1 MGMSTNNQKITI
13 SALVVK
19 WARKTLYGGNIDEA
33 AAKIGITPTELSA
46 WETNDP
52 TVTLSQ
58 LKKMSK
64 VYKRHI
70 SVLLLQTPPISQQ
83 PPSFRKLPD
92 FDKATF
98 ERATFLAIRQAQEI
112 QNNAIYLLESKQNIF
127 LETLLKI
134 NNDVYALAQTT
145 LELLNVDEKSRSKA
159 KTSREQLIIW
169 KRLLESH
176 GVIVLEL
183 SFPTK
188 DARAFV
194 LFDKIA
200 PVIVLNSKDTD
211 NGRIFSLFHELGHL
225 ALGQTDIDEE
235 YNLGN
240 NQQNDE
246 FFCNS
251 FSALFLVPDDLLKQQ
266 VAGTTLFDDGYVKE
280 LAHHYKVSISV
291 IWRKLRDNSL
301 IDSTTFNQ
309 IKHRLSLFE
318 AFFQPNK
325 KGTFRANKNTHLY
338 IKIKR
343 KGEFYINEVF
353 DAFNQ
358 NRITYY
364 DVLNYIDINAKALP
378 QLQRL
383 MFT

>member
-1 MGMSTNNQKITI
+1 MSTNNQKLTV
-13 SALVVK
+13 SALVMK

-33 AAKIGITPTELSA
+33 AAKIGITSAELSA
-46 WETNDP
+46 WEANDP
-52 TVTLSQ
+52 DVTLSQ

-70 SVLLLQTPPISQQ
+70 SVLLLKTPPVSQQ

-92 FDKATF
+92 FDKTTF
-98 ERATFLAIRQAQEI
+98 ERATFLAIRQAQEV
-112 QNNAIYLLESKQNIF
+112 QNNAVYLLENKQNIF
-127 LETLLKI
+127 LEELRRYSKGAQ
-134 NNDVYALAQTT
+134 ALAQKTI
-145 LELLNVDEKSRSKA
+145 ELLNANEESRSKA

-169 KRLLESH
+169 KRLLEAR

-194 LFDKIA
+194 LYDKIA
-200 PVIVLNSKDTD
+200 PVIALNSKDTD
-211 NGRIFSLFHELGHL
+211 NGRIFSLFHELAHL

-235 YNLGN
+235 YNLGIN
-240 NQQNDE
+240 RQNDE

-251 FSALFLVPDDLLKQQ
+251 FSALFLVPDDLLQRHI
-266 VAGTTLFDDGYVKE
+266 AGITQFDDDYVKV

-291 IWRKLRDNSL
+291 IWRKLRDNGL
-301 IDSTTFNQ
+301 IDKTAFNQ
-309 IKHRLSLFE
+309 IKHRLSSFE

-325 KGTFRANKNTHLY
+325 KGTFKGNKNTHLY
-338 IKIKR
+338 VKIKR
-343 KGEFYINEVF
+343 KSEFFINEVF
-353 DAFNQ
+353 DAYNQ
-358 NRITYY
+358 NRINYY
-364 DVLNYIDINAKALP
+364 DVLNYIDINSKSLP
-378 QLQRL
+378 RLQKL

>member
-1 MGMSTNNQKITI
+1 MSTRNQKITI
-13 SALVVK
+13 SSSVLK

-33 AAKIGITPTELSA
+33 AAKIGVTPTELSS
-46 WETNDP
+46 WETSDP

-58 LKKMSK
+58 LKKMVK
-64 VYKRHI
+64 VYKRNI
-70 SVLLLQTPPISQQ
+70 SVLLLKTPPISQQ

-92 FDKATF
+92 FEKALF

-112 QNNAIYLLESKQNIF
+112 QNNAVYLLENKQNIF
-127 LETLLKI
+127 LDELRKMGRNVSSLVEK
-134 NNDVYALAQTT
+134 AA
-145 LELLNVDEKSRSKA
+145 ELLNINEKTRFKT
-159 KTSREQLIIW
+159 KTSREQLILW
-169 KRLLESH
+169 KRLLEER

-194 LFDKIA
+194 LFDKTA
-200 PVIVLNSKDTD
+200 PIIVLNSKDTD
-211 NGRIFSLFHELGHL
+211 NGRVFSLFHELGHL

-235 YNLGN
+235 YNLGI

-246 FFCNS
+246 FFCNT
-251 FSALFLVPDDLLKQQ
+251 FSAQFLVPDDLLKQEA
-266 VAGTTLFDDGYVKE
+266 VGISRFDDNSVME

-291 IWRKLRDNSL
+291 IWRKLRDNNL
-301 IDSTTFNQ
+301 IDKSAFDQ
-309 IKHRLSLFE
+309 IKHKLSLFE
-318 AFFQPNK
+318 AFYQPGK
-325 KGTFRANKNTHLY
+325 KRPFKPNKNTHLY
-338 IKIKR
+338 VKIKR
-343 KGEFYINEVF
+343 KSEFFINEVF

>member
-1 MGMSTNNQKITI
+1 MSTRNQKITV
-13 SALVVK
+13 SAAVLK

-52 TVTLSQ
+52 IITLSQ
-58 LKKMSK
+58 LKKMVK
-64 VYKRHI
+64 VYKRNI
-70 SVLLLQTPPISQQ
+70 SVLLLKTPPISQQ

-92 FDKATF
+92 FEKALF

-112 QNNAIYLLESKQNIF
+112 QNNAVYLLENKQNIF
-127 LETLLKI
+127 LEELQKI
-134 NNDVYALAQTT
+134 GRNISSLVTKAT
-145 LELLNVDEKSRSKA
+145 ELLTINEETRFKT
-159 KTSREQLIIW
+159 KTSREQLIHW
-169 KRLLESH
+169 KRLLEER
-176 GVIVLEL
+176 GIIILEL

-200 PVIVLNSKDTD
+200 PVIVINSKDTD

-235 YNLGN
+235 YNLGIT
-240 NQQNDE
+240 QSNDE
-246 FFCNS
+246 FFCNA
-251 FSALFLVPDDLLKQQ
+251 FSAQLLVPDALLKLET
-266 VAGTTLFDDGYVKE
+266 ARMRKFDDDTVME

-301 IDSTTFNQ
+301 IDKNEFDQ
-309 IKHRLSLFE
+309 IKHKLSLFE
-318 AFFQPNK
+318 AFYQPGK
-325 KGTFRANKNTHLY
+325 KRPFKPNKNTHLY
-338 IKIKR
+338 VKIKR
-343 KGEFYINEVF
+343 KSEFFINEVF

-364 DVLNYIDINAKALP
+364 DVLNYIDINAKSLP